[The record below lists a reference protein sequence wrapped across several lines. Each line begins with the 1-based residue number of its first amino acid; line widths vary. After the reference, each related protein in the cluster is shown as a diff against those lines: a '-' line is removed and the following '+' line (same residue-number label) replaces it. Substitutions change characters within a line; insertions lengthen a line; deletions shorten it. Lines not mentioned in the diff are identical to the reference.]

1 MNNSLRVYI
10 SEKNHGSIILILHHD
25 YYWNKTC
32 VIMVRSTK
40 QYGTFFYLHVLP
52 PNCENTH
59 VKQTQ

>member
-40 QYGTFFYLHVLP
+40 QYGTFFLFTCTSAQLWKYT
-52 PNCENTH
+52 C
-59 VKQTQ
+59 